1 MKKQS
6 QICVVGN
13 GAVGKA
19 SALALAQAGY
29 AVTLLSPPQAESS
42 ASKWKAS
49 GEWDSR
55 VYALNH
61 ATKNLLSSLKVWDA
75 MDQTRI
81 APIEAMDIKG
91 DDPQHAGHVNFDAY
105 GAHVSTLAWIVEDGN
120 LNHALDNAL
129 QFTQGVNIVQATA
142 THMQVSSTEVQIDLN
157 NGSVLH
163 TSLVIGADGANSWVR
178 AQTEIG
184 LDYRSYD
191 QRAVVA
197 NFSCDKPH
205 HGVASQWFLGA
216 DGIVALLPLA
226 GSQVSL
232 VWSAPEKLAE
242 TLLSETAEQLAARLN
257 KLPQLS
263 LGELHPLPPAVLR
276 GFPLRLMRAHSC
288 ASERTVLV
296 GDAAHVCHPLAG
308 QGMNLGFA
316 DVIALL
322 EALGTNDAN
331 ADCGD
336 ARALQRYARS
346 RKEEVLLMQ
355 LATDGLERL
364 FTSDFTPLRLMR
376 NAGMNIVNRVP
387 FIKRSLIKHALG
399 KSPSIF
405 S

>member
-13 GAVGKA
+13 GAVGKT

-29 AVTLLSPPQAESS
+29 SVTLLSPSQADSN
-42 ASKWKAS
+42 ASKWKTS

-75 MDQTRI
+75 MDQARI
-81 APIEAMDIKG
+81 APVESMDIKG
-91 DDPQHAGHVNFDAY
+91 DDPQHAGHLSFDAY
-105 GAHVSTLAWIVEDGN
+105 GAHVGALAWIVEDGN

-129 QFTQGVNIVQATA
+129 QFTQGVQIMQATA
-142 THMQVSSTEVQIDLN
+142 THLQVSTDEAQIDLN
-157 NGSVLH
+157 NGSALH
-163 TSLVIGADGANSWVR
+163 TALIVGADGANSWVR

-197 NFSCDKPH
+197 NFSCEQSH
-205 HGVASQWFLGA
+205 HGVASQWFLGTE
-216 DGIVALLPLA
+216 GIVALLPLA
-226 GSQVSL
+226 GSQMSL

-257 KLPQLS
+257 KLPQLT
-263 LGELHPLPPAVLR
+263 LGALHPLPPAVPR

-322 EALGTNDAN
+322 EALGAADAN
-331 ADCGD
+331 TDCGD
-336 ARALQRYARS
+336 ARALQRYARG

-364 FTSDFTPLRLMR
+364 FTSDFTPLRFMR

-387 FIKRSLIKHALG
+387 FLKRSLIKHALG